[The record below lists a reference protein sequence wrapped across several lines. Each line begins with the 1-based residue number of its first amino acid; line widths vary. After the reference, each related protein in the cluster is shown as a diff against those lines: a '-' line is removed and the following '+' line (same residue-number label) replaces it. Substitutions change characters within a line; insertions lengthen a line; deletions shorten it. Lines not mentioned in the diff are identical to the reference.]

1 MGFDMLL
8 GVTGGCQLES
18 HMCLLPE
25 VGKMTPFVGRKKKN
39 PFHEF
44 LRNVSF
50 HLSARNPSAVQLQ
63 FILKIWSA

>member
-1 MGFDMLL
+1 MGFVMPL
-8 GVTGGCQLES
+8 GVTGICQLES

-25 VGKMTPFVGRKKKN
+25 VGKMTPFVGRKKN

-50 HLSARNPSAVQLQ
+50 HLTARNPSAVQLQ